1 MKGFFLPCCL
11 SCVPSLKAEN
21 IQGFVNEMDAV
32 ALCLQRITQL
42 GFLPSPALSSPFF
55 IRRLPRPQHVG
66 VQLPSLSKSPGSSA
80 PSDARS
86 LSPSHCFCLVNV
98 SFKLI

>member
-42 GFLPSPALSSPFF
+42 GFLRLLLCPLLFSSGDFPDLSMLESSYHHLANLRGRQLTLMLAHSVLLTASVWSTSAL
-55 IRRLPRPQHVG
+55 
-66 VQLPSLSKSPGSSA
+66 
-80 PSDARS
+80 
-86 LSPSHCFCLVNV
+86 N
-98 SFKLI
+98 